1 MIKFNEIRASKVEP
15 IVEASQRFVFDTSM
29 KMKKGEKLA
38 KKFDLKVDAEKQMGL
53 FFIAV
58 SGDINNIVKW
68 MKAVG

>member
-1 MIKFNEIRASKVEP
+1 MKSFNQIRESHSEP
-15 IVEASQRFVFDTSM
+15 VMEMSQRFVFDTSM

-38 KKFDLKVDAEKQMGL
+38 KKFDLKVDTEKQMGL

-58 SGDINNIVKW
+58 SGDVANITKW

>member
-1 MIKFNEIRASKVEP
+1 MIKFNEIRASKAEP

-38 KKFDLKVDAEKQMGL
+38 KKFDLKVDTEKQMGL